1 MSINKTLF
9 LALALSGCAL
19 AALAAN
25 NKPAAPQPVETSVAA
40 APRDDDD
47 TPTHNKTADGLKG
60 FYVGP
65 FGPHKMTLRL
75 EKIVGDTVLGY
86 SVVAGNQR
94 AFSGSFKFTDGVY
107 RVDVREPGDHSEDGV
122 FSLVVTSDQQQIAGL
137 WAPNDKKQKKIS
149 FALQRR
155 EFRYNPKVGDHPIT
169 STRKLKEK
177 DVENLRSEELRI
189 MRNEMYARHGYSFK
203 LADMRKHFDQQE
215 WYMPMSTDVSTE
227 LTAIEKHNHELIK
240 RYEDYG
246 REYYDSFGR

>member
-1 MSINKTLF
+1 MSIKKSALLTVG
-9 LALALSGCAL
+9 LAVCAF
-19 AALAAN
+19 AAFAARQPN
-25 NKPAAPQPVETSVAA
+25 EQPPAESRAA
-40 APRDDDD
+40 AVSAEDDD
-47 TPTHNKTADGLKG
+47 TPTHNKEADALTG

-65 FGPHKMTLRL
+65 FGPHKITIRL

-94 AFSGSFKFTDGVY
+94 AFSGSFVKQDADVTRFE
-107 RVDVREPGDHSEDGV
+107 VREPGDHAEDGV
-122 FSLVVTSDQQQIAGL
+122 FRLLVTADRKSMVGL
-137 WAPNDKKQKKIS
+137 WRPNDKKQKEIS

-155 EFRYNPKVGDHPIT
+155 EFRYNPKVGEYPQS

-177 DVENLRSEELRI
+177 DVENMHSADLRI

-215 WYMPMSTDVSTE
+215 WYMPMATDVSAK
-227 LTAIEKHNHELIK
+227 LTAIEKHNHDLIK

-246 REYYDSFGR
+246 REYYDAFGR